1 MPKGEVRSE
10 YSIAAVSKL
19 TGVSCH
25 ALRIWER
32 RYGYPVP
39 RRSPSG
45 HRRYGADQVEALR
58 VIAHHMQGGRS
69 VGDLI
74 AETLAEQP
82 DIAAPAGP
90 PASEGAGPSPSALTD
105 RLMDCD
111 DQGAE
116 SDYRRA
122 ADAFTPS
129 ELIENLV
136 EPALIDVGERWFR
149 GECSIFQERSA
160 TVFLRR
166 KLDGLLDEVKRANA
180 RPGRLALV
188 GAVQGE
194 RHEAGVLMLA
204 IMLELAGWRAVPL
217 GVDLPVREF
226 RGAVE
231 AWRPDALALSFVMS
245 RNINKRFR
253 ELSEIPGVP
262 IFVGGRSILNY
273 QGLARRHGLIPLSGP
288 VSRCTGPLL
297 TACERWRAG
306 HPASPA

>member
-1 MPKGEVRSE
+1 MPNGEVRAE

-32 RYGYPVP
+32 RYGYPAP

-58 VIAHHMQGGRS
+58 AIAQQMQGGRA

-74 AETLAEQP
+74 AEFLAGPGE
-82 DIAAPAGP
+82 DAAAPAAPSREGSRID
-90 PASEGAGPSPSALTD
+90 PASLTD
-105 RLMDCD
+105 RLLRCD
-111 DQGAE
+111 DLGAE
-116 SDYRRA
+116 DDFRRA
-122 ADAFTPS
+122 AAALTTV
-129 ELIENLV
+129 EMIETLV
-136 EPALIDVGERWFR
+136 EPVLVDVGERWFR
-149 GECSIFQERSA
+149 GECSVYQERAA

-180 RPGRLALV
+180 RPGRVALV
-188 GAVQGE
+188 GTVQGE
-194 RHEAGVLMLA
+194 RHEGGVLMLA
-204 IMLELAGWRAVPL
+204 VMLELAGWRAVPL

-226 RGAVE
+226 LGAVE

-253 ELSEIPGVP
+253 ELTKISGVP

-273 QGLARRHGLIPLSGP
+273 QGLARRHGLIPLTGP
-288 VSRCTGPLL
+288 ASRCTAPLQ
-297 TACERWRAG
+297 AAFERWRAV
-306 HPASPA
+306 HPGPQA